1 MIPSTILHIRLLV
14 TIDSV
19 RGEGRDLIMRR
30 RYDPSDSSRS
40 QDIMR
45 ASSLKMPPGKLALSR
60 VLLQEKS
67 QRATRHKSQLP
78 GEEGS
83 ARAGRQNRRST
94 NFERHPL
101 SKILL
106 KPLTSRR

>member
-1 MIPSTILHIRLLV
+1 
-14 TIDSV
+14 
-19 RGEGRDLIMRR
+19 MRR
-30 RYDPSDSSRS
+30 RYDPSDSTCRS

-45 ASSLKMPPGKLALSR
+45 PSSLKLQPGKSVISK

-67 QRATRHKSQLP
+67 QRSMRQKSQLP
-78 GEEGS
+78 GEES
-83 ARAGRQNRRST
+83 SPRIVRQNRRST